1 MAEFENE
8 MGARVD
14 RIEAAIVQLTEV
26 VVLQSGRLDAIHG
39 ETRSLREE
47 MGSLREGVSSLGGET
62 RSLREGVSSLGGETR
77 SLREETR
84 AIRDEMHTMRESL
97 TERLDRLISITTNER
112 TVGIERLAAIEA
124 RLARLEGHVG
134 L

>member
-47 MGSLREGVSSLGGET
+47 MG
-62 RSLREGVSSLGGETR
+62 SLREGVSSLGGETR